1 MGTVKMSAQGVKGI
15 LRISLSSNTKNNV
28 TPLTQILIPQQAF
41 LSTSNVSSSLVK
53 NVPDAKEA
61 PKVEPRRKS
70 KMATSNSVG
79 FTNLKQ
85 GSGYRSSFSG
95 KVATVFG
102 GTSMVGR
109 GVTNRLGKTG
119 TQMIIPYRG
128 SGGGGTCKYRD
139 IKCSGDLGQVVFVPF
154 DLRDEEAI
162 KRAMKYSDIVIN
174 LIGREFET
182 RNFKFEDVN
191 VKGPALIAK
200 CAREMGVD
208 RLIHISSINARENPE
223 KLLWYKRE
231 PSKWL
236 RTKWEG
242 EQAVLKEFPD
252 ATIFRACEMYG
263 YGDHFVSYYNSRMRK
278 SVFNRAVMPLWN
290 KGRSTIKYPLFFS
303 DLVSGIMAALDD
315 PASKGMTFDARG
327 PEALIMAELMDWMH
341 DVMDKTNMKEG
352 ILTRSDLGGYG
363 YRRAELWTC
372 PGMIMNSWMIENVF
386 PFGQKFLRGNT
397 LERLDRS
404 QLSETSEGY
413 PGLETLGVKLHTVE
427 HKMPEE
433 LKVWTELLYHQYRH
447 KFDRPPIRPLR
458 PLSRAEERE
467 YRKEIANGNA
477 YTRGLLGKNPIQT
490 QLN

>member
-1 MGTVKMSAQGVKGI
+1 MSAQGVKGI
-15 LRISLSSNTKNNV
+15 LRISLSSNAKNNV
-28 TPLTQILIPQQAF
+28 TPFTQILIPQQAS

-53 NVPDAKEA
+53 DVHDATKEA
-61 PKVEPRRKS
+61 AKVEPRRKS
-70 KMATSNSVG
+70 KMASSNSVG

-109 GVTNRLGKTG
+109 GVTSRLGKTG

-128 SGGGGTCKYRD
+128 DGGGGCCKYRD

-154 DLRDEEAI
+154 HLKDEESI
-162 KRAMKYSDIVIN
+162 KKAMKYSDIVIN

-200 CAREMGVD
+200 CAKEMGVE
-208 RLIHISSINARENPE
+208 RLIHISSINARETPE
-223 KLLWYKRE
+223 TILWYAGG

-263 YGDHFVSYYNSRMRK
+263 YNDHFTHYYNSRLRK
-278 SVFNRAVMPLWN
+278 AVFNRAVMPLYN
-290 KGRSTIKYPLFFS
+290 KGRSTIKYPLYFS

-315 PASKGMTFDARG
+315 PASKGMIFDARG
-327 PEALIMAELMDWMH
+327 PEALVLAELMDWMH
-341 DVMDKTNMKEG
+341 DIMDKTNMKEG
-352 ILTRSDLGGYG
+352 IFTRSDLGGYG

-372 PGMIMNSWMIENVF
+372 PGTIMNTILMQHVI
-386 PFGQKFLRGNT
+386 PIGQKYFRGNT
-397 LERLDRS
+397 LERLERS
-404 QLSETSEGY
+404 QLSDTSEGY

-427 HKMPEE
+427 QKMPED
-433 LKVWTELLYHQYRH
+433 LKVYTELLHHQYRH
-447 KFDRPPIRPLR
+447 KQDKPPIRPLR

-467 YRKEIANGNA
+467 YRKEIASGTA
-477 YTRGLLGKNPIQT
+477 ALRGIMGKNPIQAA
-490 QLN
+490 LR